1 MCGLEKPL
9 KYRKLTRKS
18 SPDNNAKRK
27 SLSNILNNCISWVK
41 ITGSAMLAILF
52 FLKNRYF
59 LKVYNKHLDLKFK
72 LTRPILTGQNIVKIN
87 KTLNFEQYW

>member
-1 MCGLEKPL
+1 
-9 KYRKLTRKS
+9 
-18 SPDNNAKRK
+18 
-27 SLSNILNNCISWVK
+27 
-41 ITGSAMLAILF
+41 MLAILF